1 MARSARE
8 SAIRHPLTAMLG
20 VDSNIR
26 VLRVLSQ
33 HGGMLASN
41 EIVRG
46 SRLVKESVRSGLL
59 TLEALGIVASSG
71 SGRSRV
77 YGFNKDHYFA
87 PSLSAL
93 FEAESDRFT
102 AIIDSVHQSAAG
114 MPFFSLFF
122 YGSAARGD
130 DRPDSDLD
138 IGIVAKA
145 DDLAG
150 AVEGL
155 REGLRDAAE
164 RLVFLP
170 NVVGLDFDDIRRL
183 DEDDDP
189 WWQSVKQE
197 AIVISGKRP
206 EDVMS
211 FDGEARG

>member
-1 MARSARE
+1 
-8 SAIRHPLTAMLG
+8 MLG

-33 HGGMLASN
+33 HGGMPASN

-59 TLEALGIVASSG
+59 TLETLGIVASSG

-77 YGFNKDHYFA
+77 YRFNKDHYFA

-102 AIIDSVHQSAAG
+102 AIIDSVHQSVAG
-114 MPFFSLFF
+114 MPFFCLFF

-138 IGIVAKA
+138 IGMVAKA
-145 DDLAG
+145 EDLAG

>member
-1 MARSARE
+1 M
-8 SAIRHPLTAMLG
+8 MFW
-20 VDSNIR
+20 
-26 VLRVLSQ
+26 
-33 HGGMLASN
+33 
-41 EIVRG
+41 
-46 SRLVKESVRSGLL
+46 
-59 TLEALGIVASSG
+59 LEGAKASG
-71 SGRSRV
+71 SS
-77 YGFNKDHYFA
+77 
-87 PSLSAL
+87 PPP
-93 FEAESDRFT
+93 E
-102 AIIDSVHQSAAG
+102 
-114 MPFFSLFF
+114 
-122 YGSAARGD
+122 
-130 DRPDSDLD
+130 
-138 IGIVAKA
+138 
-145 DDLAG
+145 